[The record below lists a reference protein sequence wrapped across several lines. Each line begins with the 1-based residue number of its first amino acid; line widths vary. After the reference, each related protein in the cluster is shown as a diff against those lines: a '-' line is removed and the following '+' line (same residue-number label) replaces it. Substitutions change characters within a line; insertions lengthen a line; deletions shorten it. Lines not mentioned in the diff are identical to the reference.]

1 MYAYLQEIDVIVYAD
16 GDCGNTNDK
25 MIDNDKQMCAGLK
38 EGGKDACYGD
48 GGGPLV
54 ATDPARN
61 NSMSLIGIASAYGCG
76 NPQHSGVSIYTE
88 VSAFIDWLSQ
98 EMPDLNTCPAPPEGW
113 IEQ

>member
-61 NSMSLIGIASAYGCG
+61 NSMSLIGVVSSGIGCAD
-76 NPQHSGVSIYTE
+76 PEYPDIYAE
-88 VSAFIDWLSQ
+88 VSHFVGWLMEQ
-98 EMPDLNTCPAPPEGW
+98 MPDLNTCPPPPEG
-113 IEQ
+113 